1 MSTTEGHSVND
12 LAKVY
17 HYPVN
22 VNGSW
27 VLRMPSH
34 RAIQY
39 MQDPA
44 GGWERERLAAMRDT
58 IRPDSVVYDVGSE
71 QGDFTALISS
81 WCHEGSVVA
90 VEPNPWVWPCIKA
103 IFDENDLTP
112 PAATY
117 VGFVGAD
124 PLIPSNPDGL
134 RRGFFHEWPDC
145 ARGVID
151 PAAGFAHM
159 AQEQDRIPTTTIDA
173 LVSKTGLIPDVITMD
188 TEGSEWHVL
197 RGATRTLTVHR
208 PTVFVSVHE
217 DFLRDMYGQTPEDV
231 HTLMAKAGYNAELLA
246 VDHEAHWRY
255 TPR

>member
-1 MSTTEGHSVND
+1 MLSKVYFYPTVVND
-12 LAKVY
+12 TWTIRL
-17 HYPVN
+17 
-22 VNGSW
+22 
-27 VLRMPSH
+27 PSH

-112 PAATY
+112 PVATY
-117 VGFVGAD
+117 VGFVGSNTT
-124 PLIPSNPDGL
+124 IPTNPDGI
-134 RRGFFHEWPDC
+134 RRGFFRGWPDC
-145 ARGVID
+145 ATGIID

-159 AQEQDRIPTTTIDA
+159 AQEQDRVPTTTVDE
-173 LVSKTGLIPDVITMD
+173 LVRRTGQVPDVLTMD
-188 TEGSEWHVL
+188 VEGSEWYVL
-197 RGATRTLTVHR
+197 RGATKTLAKHR
-208 PTVFVSVHE
+208 PTVFVSIHE
-217 DFLRDMYGQTPEDV
+217 VFLRDMYGQSPADV
-231 HTLMAKAGYNAELLA
+231 LHLMDKAGYDGTHLA
-246 VDHEAHWRY
+246 TDHEAHWRFD
-255 TPR
+255 PR

>member
-1 MSTTEGHSVND
+1 MIND

-39 MQDPA
+39 MRPE
-44 GGWERERLAAMRDT
+44 GGGQWEPERLAAMHAVIKATDT
-58 IRPDSVVYDVGSE
+58 VFDIGSE
-71 QGDFTALISS
+71 QGDMTGLIAQ
-81 WCHEGSVVA
+81 WTPEGHVVA

-112 PAATY
+112 PAATF
-117 VGFVGAD
+117 VGFVGSNIT
-124 PLIPSNPDGL
+124 IPTNPDGI
-134 RRGFFHEWPDC
+134 RRGFFRGWPDC
-145 ARGVID
+145 ATGIVD
-151 PAAGFAHM
+151 PAAGFAHL
-159 AQEQDRIPTTTIDA
+159 AQEQDRVPTTTADA
-173 LVSKTGLIPDVITMD
+173 LVRQTGLVPDVITMD

-197 RGATRTLTVHR
+197 RGATRTLAQHR
-208 PTVFVSVHE
+208 PTVFVSVHPE
-217 DFLRDMYGQTPEDV
+217 FLKDLYGQSPMDV
-231 HTLMAKAGYNAELLA
+231 HQLMTKAGYDRELLA
-246 VDHEAHWRY
+246 VDHEEHWRY

>member
-1 MSTTEGHSVND
+1 MLSKVYFYPTVVND
-12 LAKVY
+12 TWTIRL
-17 HYPVN
+17 
-22 VNGSW
+22 
-27 VLRMPSH
+27 PSH

-58 IRPDSVVYDVGSE
+58 IRPDSVVYDLGSE

-112 PAATY
+112 PVASY
-117 VGFVGAD
+117 VGFCGEATVV
-124 PLIPSNPDGL
+124 PTNPDGV
-134 RRGFFHEWPDC
+134 RRGFFHGWPDC
-145 ARGVID
+145 SVGIID
-151 PAAGFAHM
+151 PAAGFAHL
-159 AQEQDRIPTTTIDA
+159 AQEQDRVPTTTIDE
-173 LVSKTGLIPDVITMD
+173 LVKRTGRPPDVITMD
-188 TEGSEWHVL
+188 VEGSEWFAL
-197 RGATRTLTVHR
+197 KGATRTLAEHR

-217 DFLRDMYGQTPEDV
+217 GFLREFFGQTAADV
-231 HTLMAKAGYNAELLA
+231 HKLMGKAGYDRDLLV
-246 VDHEAHWRY
+246 VDHEAHWVY